1 MRFNIAMTVPKLI
14 IQSLTMKLL
23 LFFCLFA
30 FELGLIQNF
39 IRIQKNYKQPLLT
52 YKHKYR
58 INE

>member
-1 MRFNIAMTVPKLI
+1 MRFNIAMSVPKLI

-39 IRIQKNYKQPLLT
+39 IRIQKT
-52 YKHKYR
+52 
-58 INE
+58 INNRF